1 MIDRTDSPAVPA
13 SQDPPR
19 AAFSGL
25 WSGMPRELA
34 FLLLGL
40 PIAVAGLVVFT
51 ALVSLGLSLA
61 VFVGGL
67 FVLVAAL
74 QVARGFGALELR
86 RLVAAGQPA
95 ITAPRWPKAAP
106 GAGFWGRALAPLR
119 DGASWRYLLH
129 GWIVQPI
136 IGIATWCVTVTW
148 LAMALGGFSYWFWQG
163 FLPANDGNILLHRV
177 ILDWMFPGNGWEID
191 SRVGESVFNLIVGIF
206 ALATL
211 PLVTR
216 LLTLAHQGAARGL
229 LFAGQGDALRAEV
242 AALSASRGAAVQAE
256 DQSLRRLERD
266 IHDGPQQRLVRLQMD
281 LASAER
287 SLERDPDAARAL
299 LGEAREQAHDTL
311 EELRALSRGFAP
323 PILQDRGLVAGLESL
338 AARSPIPV
346 EFVRDL
352 SPELVLAPEVERSA
366 YFVAAELLTNAAKH
380 SGADAIRLELSDR
393 SDGAPGRE
401 LVLRVEDNG
410 TGGASL
416 EDGHGLS
423 GLADRLSGLLGEL
436 AVESPAGGPTRVT
449 ARVPLGR

>member
-1 MIDRTDSPAVPA
+1 M
-13 SQDPPR
+13 
-19 AAFSGL
+19 
-25 WSGMPRELA
+25 
-34 FLLLGL
+34 
-40 PIAVAGLVVFT
+40 
-51 ALVSLGLSLA
+51 
-61 VFVGGL
+61 
-67 FVLVAAL
+67 
-74 QVARGFGALELR
+74 
-86 RLVAAGQPA
+86 
-95 ITAPRWPKAAP
+95 
-106 GAGFWGRALAPLR
+106 
-119 DGASWRYLLH
+119 
-129 GWIVQPI
+129 QPI
-136 IGIATWCVTVTW
+136 IGITTWCVTVTW
-148 LAMALGGFSYWFWQG
+148 VAMALGGFSYWFWQG

-191 SRVGESVFNLIVGIF
+191 PRLGESVFNLVVGIF

-211 PLVTR
+211 PLVAR

-229 LFAGQGDALRAEV
+229 LSAGRGDALRAEV

-287 SLERDPDAARAL
+287 SLERDPEAARAL
-299 LGEAREQAHDTL
+299 LGEARGQAHDTL

-366 YFVAAELLTNAAKH
+366 YFVAAELLTNVAKH
-380 SGADAIRLELSDR
+380 SGADGIRLELSDR
-393 SDGAPGRE
+393 SDGRAGRE

-410 TGGASL
+410 TGGASF
-416 EDGHGLS
+416 EDGHGLR
-423 GLADRLSGLLGEL
+423 GLADRLGGLLGEL
-436 AVESPAGGPTRVT
+436 SVESPDGGPTRVT